1 MPEPVYPALDLGP
14 LPVDLIN
21 ATIGTELEPGRARL
35 SRSAHR
41 HIAKDHAADYT
52 ICMAALQ
59 ADAITAPTFI
69 GQDPS
74 HAGNFVL
81 VKRVGL
87 PDGRAVLVAIGLE
100 PDDGG
105 NYSVRTSYLIPQRT
119 IDARREAKRL
129 KIPPSIQTKGPA

>member
-1 MPEPVYPALDLGP
+1 MAAYPALDLGP

-21 ATIGTELEPGRARL
+21 ATLGTELEPGRARL
-35 SRSAHR
+35 SSTAHR
-41 HIAKDHAADYT
+41 HMADDHPADYQ
-52 ICMAALQ
+52 ICIAALK

-74 HAGNFVL
+74 HGGNFVL

-100 PDDGG
+100 PNDRGD
-105 NYSVRTSYLIPQRT
+105 YSVRTSYLIPQRT
-119 IDARREAKRL
+119 INARRGAGRL
-129 KIPPSIQTKGPA
+129 KIPPAR